1 MTLRRRLEHLEGLEG
16 PTPPPVDEA
25 AVDAE
30 IRELVAEI
38 AARDGISADAVLAR
52 VEAEVARLP
61 ERR

>member
-1 MTLRRRLEHLEGLEG
+1 VTLRQRVERLEG

-38 AARDGISADAVLAR
+38 AARDGISVDAVLAQ
-52 VEAEVARLP
+52 VEAEVRAAA
-61 ERR
+61 ERP

>member
-1 MTLRRRLEHLEGLEG
+1 MTLRQRLERLEG
-16 PTPPPVDEA
+16 PTPPAIDEA

-38 AARDGISADAVLAR
+38 AAREGISADAVLAR

-61 ERR
+61 ERP